1 MPFPI
6 LPYVATQDGLSQSTK
21 SMMAEMKAM
30 EVHSKNIAHFGIP
43 GYQGQKTVR
52 RRFVE
57 HLGPETVESVTN
69 INVGRLRNT
78 GNPLDMALTAE
89 GYFQVQSPK
98 TGITNL
104 SRDGRASIDKEG
116 YLRTLEGQLFL
127 DVNGQALR
135 FGTIPRNAD
144 KEVKIDPDGSIY
156 HIDLNRRAITQ
167 KIGQLGIVSANQQ
180 PLKKATVAQGY
191 VEESNVMLAEEFTA
205 MMPLRRQFEANRQFF
220 LIQSDGLSRLIQ
232 ELGRAQ

>member
-1 MPFPI
+1 MMLPI
-6 LPYVATQDGLSQSTK
+6 QPYISTQDGLSQSTK

-30 EVHSKNIAHFGIP
+30 EIHTKNIAHFGIP

-57 HLGPETVESVTN
+57 HLGPEVVESVVNT
-69 INVGRLRNT
+69 NVGRLRNT
-78 GNPLDMALTAE
+78 GVSTDMALSAE
-89 GYFQVQSPK
+89 GYFQVLNQK
-98 TGITNL
+98 TGITQL
-104 SRDGRASIDKEG
+104 TRDGRSQIDKEG
-116 YLRTLEGQLFL
+116 YLRGLEGGLFL
-127 DVNGQALR
+127 DVNGQPIR
-135 FGTIPRNAD
+135 FSQIPHNPD
-144 KEVKIDPDGSIY
+144 KEVKIDADGSIF

-167 KIGQLGIVSANQQ
+167 KVAQLGIVSANQQ
-180 PLKKATVAQGY
+180 PLKQAKVAQGF